1 MYDYQNDYIMTT
13 DDLCAELGIS
23 RNTAYALLSKNKIRG
38 WQIGRSWRTTRS
50 ALIEYITNEC
60 NKK

>member
-1 MYDYQNDYIMTT
+1 MFEHQNDYVLKT
-13 DDLCAELGIS
+13 DEVCEELGIS
-23 RNTAYALLSKNKIRG
+23 RNTCYALFAQNKIRG